1 MEITAPYREVMTE
14 FANLRTKLA
23 EAQKELFE
31 PNGRHSEVFIRST
44 EKGFNLF
51 NQILNENELRFI
63 TTTHEENDNF
73 ELVFNQLVFF
83 NEEVVDL
90 IELMRS
96 S

>member
-1 MEITAPYREVMTE
+1 MTE
-14 FANLRTKLA
+14 FANLRSKIA

-31 PNGRHSEVFIRST
+31 TNGRHSDVFIRST

-51 NQILNENELRFI
+51 NQILNHNELRFI
-63 TTTHEENDNF
+63 TTAHKPDDNF
-73 ELVFNQLVFF
+73 ELVFNELVFF
-83 NEEVVDL
+83 TEEVESL